1 MKLSKLSIAPLLAL
15 VLLASAADAQV
26 SIGRYSGAPTYG
38 HGSHRVHG
46 SYASSRI
53 WVPGRYETVDQR
65 VWVPGRTERV
75 WIEPVYELALGPCG
89 TRVRVLI
96 AAGHWRTVHH
106 PGHYEIRR
114 VKVYRPGCW
123 VARGAHH

>member
-1 MKLSKLSIAPLLAL
+1 MKLSIAPLIATLA
-15 VLLASAADAQV
+15 LLASAADAQV
-26 SIGRYSGAPTYG
+26 SVGRYSGARTYG
-38 HGSHRVHG
+38 NGAPRPVRA

-53 WVPGRYETVDQR
+53 WVPGHYETVDQR

-75 WIEPVYELALGPCG
+75 WIEPRYELALGPCG

-96 AAGHWRTVHH
+96 ATGHWRTVHH